1 MVRLA
6 AEVEGWS
13 TSKTTA
19 TSGHGGDPVG
29 ACVEPGS
36 EYDHLLGARA
46 EGQFGLVI
54 DEARAGDS

>member
-1 MVRLA
+1 MVHL
-6 AEVEGWS
+6 EDDGDP
-13 TSKTTA
+13 
-19 TSGHGGDPVG
+19 GHGGDPVG

-46 EGQFGLVI
+46 EGHFGLVI